1 MTFIMKDL
9 KTLEKAIGIAFKNK
23 ILLKNAFIHR
33 SYLNENKT
41 FELQSNEKLE
51 FLGDSVLSLITSV
64 YLYKSYPLLHEGDY
78 TEIKSS
84 IVRTESL
91 AEAALDLGLGN
102 YLYLSKGE
110 EINNGRENRNIMAD
124 CFEALIAVIFIDH
137 GFKKANFFVTK
148 YLFKD
153 RLNHLIEDKLYL
165 SSKSRLQEYV
175 QSRYKTIPVYKVLE
189 EKGPEHKRIFR
200 VGVYVREKKK
210 AEGTGASKKEAEE
223 RAAHK
228 VLEKLAQF
236 VL

>member
-1 MTFIMKDL
+1 MKDL
-9 KTLEKAIGIAFKNK
+9 KILEKTIQITFKNK

-41 FELQSNEKLE
+41 SQLQSNEKLE

-64 YLYKSYPLLHEGDY
+64 YLYKIYPLLHEGDY

-91 AEAALDLGLGN
+91 AEAAWSLKLGD

-110 EINNGRENRNIMAD
+110 EINNGRKNRNIMAD
-124 CFEALIAVIFIDH
+124 CFEALIAVVFIDQ
-137 GFKKANFFVTK
+137 GFKKANSFVIK

-153 RLNHLIEDKLYL
+153 RLNRLIEDKLYF
-165 SSKSRLQEYV
+165 SSKSRLQEFV
-175 QSRYKTIPVYKVLE
+175 QSRHKTIPVYKVLE

-200 VGVYVREKKK
+200 VGVYVREKKI
-210 AEGTGASKKEAEE
+210 AEATGVSKKEAEE
-223 RAAHK
+223 KAARK
-228 VLEKLAQF
+228 VLEKM
-236 VL
+236 V

>member
-1 MTFIMKDL
+1 MRDL
-9 KTLEKAIGIAFKNK
+9 KILEKTIGIAFKNK

-41 FELQSNEKLE
+41 FKLPSNEKLE

-64 YLYKSYPLLHEGDY
+64 YLYQNYPLLHEGDY

-91 AEAALDLGLGN
+91 AEAARNLGLGD

-124 CFEALIAVIFIDH
+124 CFEALIAVIFIDQ
-137 GFKKANFFVTK
+137 GFKKANSFVTE
-148 YLFKD
+148 YLFKA
-153 RLNHLIEDKLYL
+153 RLDYLIEDKLYL

-175 QSRYKTIPVYKVLE
+175 QSKYKTIPVYKVLE

-200 VGVYVREKKK
+200 IGVYVQEKKI

-223 RAAHK
+223 KAAYRVFK
-228 VLEKLAQF
+228 KMA
-236 VL
+236 